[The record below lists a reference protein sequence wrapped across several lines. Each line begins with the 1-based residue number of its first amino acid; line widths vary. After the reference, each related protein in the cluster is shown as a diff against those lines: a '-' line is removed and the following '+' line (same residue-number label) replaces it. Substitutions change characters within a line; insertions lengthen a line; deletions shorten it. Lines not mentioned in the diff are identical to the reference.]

1 MDAQAAPQ
9 NPTDDQPTEEMFNF
23 FPHDWRTISDE
34 LYDYCADEAKH
45 FCPDDHRLVWMF
57 DLALYS
63 LTAIHKEI
71 RQLGA
76 NLPASTLYHL
86 AQVQSMLSHQLRIM
100 QSFTGLQQKLH
111 MLKVKANWNLLK
123 Q

>member
-63 LTAIHKEI
+63 LIAIHKEI
-71 RQLGA
+71 RELGA
-76 NLPASTLYHL
+76 ILPASTLYHL

-100 QSFTGLQQKLH
+100 QVEIVHGIAAATAYAESEG
-111 MLKVKANWNLLK
+111 
-123 Q
+123 